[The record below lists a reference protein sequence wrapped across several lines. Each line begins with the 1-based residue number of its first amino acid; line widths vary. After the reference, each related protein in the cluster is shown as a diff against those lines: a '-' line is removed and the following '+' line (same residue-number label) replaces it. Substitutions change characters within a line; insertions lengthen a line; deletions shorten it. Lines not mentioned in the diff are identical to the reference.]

1 MTLKTQPLF
10 STVVAALFCGLA
22 MAALAQED
30 PPEQSPFAAAPFLDP
45 QPLQELIALDDG
57 EFLRRLFDARQG
69 SRLVDR
75 LFPADPAIFP
85 MSHGFAGA
93 RDACLRL
100 RTPQACRLY
109 LHDLVMINEDKLQQ
123 NRVLSNP
130 FAPAR

>member
-1 MTLKTQPLF
+1 MKTQQLF
-10 STVVAALFCGLA
+10 SIVVAALFSGLA
-22 MAALAQED
+22 MAAPAQD
-30 PPEQSPFAAAPFLDP
+30 SAQEQSPFAAVPFLEP

-75 LFPADPAIFP
+75 LFPAELTIFP
-85 MSHGFAGA
+85 LSHGFAGA
-93 RDACLRL
+93 QDACLRM

-109 LHDLVMINEDKLQQ
+109 LHDLVTINEDKLQQ